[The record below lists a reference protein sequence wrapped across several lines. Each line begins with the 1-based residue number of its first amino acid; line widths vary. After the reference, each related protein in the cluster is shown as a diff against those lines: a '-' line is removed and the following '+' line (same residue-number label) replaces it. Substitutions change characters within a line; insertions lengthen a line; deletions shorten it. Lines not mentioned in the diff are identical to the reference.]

1 MMCAAFLH
9 YTFSAMTTQKQW
21 SQVTM
26 DWNLWNCELKQIFL
40 SLNWFS
46 QAFCHSGAKLTNT
59 MTL

>member
-1 MMCAAFLH
+1 
-9 YTFSAMTTQKQW
+9 
-21 SQVTM
+21 VTM